1 MRSARLALLTVLLSM
16 LAHGGEQAKWKHLT
30 TDDGLPGNDVQFL
43 QQRPDGTIW
52 IGTLSGLG
60 VCRGEKHEILVKKR
74 KVWDVLPTAEGRY
87 WVGTGTG
94 VLLLG
99 GKQDEPALKQY
110 TVAPLIPVADGKA
123 WAIAKEPAGQGSMVV
138 AFDGEK
144 WAPVEALQGEDVED
158 MFRTRDGD
166 VWITVEGNGIL
177 QVSPGTPAK
186 AVRHLAGRNVTAF
199 QQDGKGRVWCGTW
212 GSGIYMLSD
221 SQWTRHLAQERAAIL
236 DIDEDSGGRIWVATN
251 ANGLWR
257 QHGNGWANDL
267 KAEGSVNLMEPTSDG
282 RIWISNQAK
291 GGLRYWDGKGWH
303 TALPGPLPMRC
314 ILETEGGDLWVGGV
328 MDGVH
333 IMSAQ

>member
-1 MRSARLALLTVLLSM
+1 MRSARILLLALVLAM
-16 LAHGGEQAKWKHLT
+16 PAHAGEHGKWTRMT

-43 QQRPDGTIW
+43 RQRPDGAIW

-60 VCRGEKHEILVKKR
+60 LCRGGKCEILVKES
-74 KVWDVLPTAEGRY
+74 KVWDVLPAGEGRY
-87 WVGTGTG
+87 WVGTGQG

-110 TVAPLIPVADGKA
+110 SVAPLIAVGDGKV
-123 WAIAKEPAGQGSMVV
+123 WAIAKEAAGQGSMVV

-144 WAPVEALQGEDVED
+144 WAPVEALRGEDVED
-158 MFRTRDGD
+158 MFRTGNGD
-166 VWITVEGNGIL
+166 VWVTVEGNGIL
-177 QVSPGTPAK
+177 QVSPGTPAE

-199 QQDGKGRVWCGTW
+199 QEDGKGRVWCGTW
-212 GSGIYMLSD
+212 GSGVYVRGD
-221 SQWTRHLAQERAAIL
+221 GQWTRHLAKQRAAVL
-236 DIDEDSGGRIWVATN
+236 DIDEDSGGGIWVATN

-257 QHGNGWANDL
+257 QEGDDWVNDL
-267 KAEGSVNLMEPTSDG
+267 KAEGSVNLMEPTSDA
-282 RIWISNQAK
+282 RVWISNQAK
-291 GGLRYWDGKGWH
+291 GGLRCWDGKRWH